1 MLILKIHPV
10 NRKKIFFLIFFVKTL
25 ILKRRIIIDIKYM
38 QVNNDELIKI
48 IQLIQGVFT
57 NSEKVVFVEL
67 VKLSIDNR
75 SVVTTKFLKDTT
87 SLSSTAI
94 YTALNYLQQKRYIKK
109 VEMQKNT
116 YEILHENSEY
126 IMQLYQR
133 QNQKAI
139 ENQ

>member
-1 MLILKIHPV
+1 
-10 NRKKIFFLIFFVKTL
+10 
-25 ILKRRIIIDIKYM
+25 M
-38 QVNNDELIKI
+38 QVNDDELIKI